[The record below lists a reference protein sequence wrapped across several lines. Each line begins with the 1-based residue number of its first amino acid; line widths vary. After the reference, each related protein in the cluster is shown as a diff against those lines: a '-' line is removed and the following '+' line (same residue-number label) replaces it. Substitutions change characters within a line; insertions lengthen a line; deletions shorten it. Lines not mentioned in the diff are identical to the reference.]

1 MVFSNKDTQEDIAL
15 VIRSTQL
22 SKKEVVR
29 AMSNKRWRLK
39 SIGWTEKDLRTLA
52 DIPVTKKQ
60 LHKVCEL
67 LGVLLNSGAVPGNL
81 SDKLHET
88 KKLLVG
94 TFLMTM
100 SIADTFYMTLHAAFL

>member
-1 MVFSNKDTQEDIAL
+1 MVFSNKDTQEAIAL
-15 VIRSTQL
+15 VMQSTRL

-29 AMSNKRWRLK
+29 AISNERRWLK

-60 LHKVCEL
+60 LDKVSEL
-67 LGVLLNSGAVPGNL
+67 LGALLNSGAVPGNL

-94 TFLMTM
+94 AFLMTM
-100 SIADTFYMTLHAAFL
+100 SIADTFYRTLHAAFL